1 MKGMK
6 LIALVFALAASGTAG
21 AADSHTVHVRATVLP
36 GCAFNSPS
44 STIELTLDPA
54 ATTTVTQSAAVTYRC
69 TRGSGPAFT
78 LRSGS
83 TNSDAGGN
91 LVNGTESI
99 PYTFSYTSGG
109 SGTGRGAGQDR
120 TLTVNV
126 SVNQTGAANVTPNVY
141 TDTITIT
148 VTP

>member
-1 MKGMK
+1 MKGMR
-6 LIALVFALAASGTAG
+6 LVALVVGLAASAPAG
-21 AADSHTVHVRATVLP
+21 AADTHTVHVRATVLP
-36 GCAFNSPS
+36 GCAFSSPS

-83 TNSDAGGN
+83 TNSELGGN
-91 LVNGTESI
+91 LVNGAESI
-99 PYTFSYTSGG
+99 PYTISHTSGG
-109 SGTGRGAGQDR
+109 IGTGRGVGQDR
-120 TLTVNV
+120 TLTVSV
-126 SVNQTGAANVTPNVY
+126 SVNQTAAANVTPNVY